1 VLAFNLRYAR
11 WGVTSRQRKEGVN
24 IMVNTNSFSGVG
36 VAGMSWPLHVAGT
49 PAAAAHVAGTPAA
62 AAHPVAAYAA
72 TGAQAI
78 MPRERR
84 TTAATVASVNRGTT

>member
-1 VLAFNLRYAR
+1 M
-11 WGVTSRQRKEGVN
+11 VN
-24 IMVNTNSFSGVG
+24 INSFSGVG

-49 PAAAAHVAGTPAA
+49 PAAAAHVAGNPHVAGTPAA
-62 AAHPVAAYAA
+62 AAHPAAGYAA

-78 MPRERR
+78 MPRMRR